1 MNKKLTMLMLAA
13 LPVAASA
20 VTAEWLRDVKI
31 SPDGTKIAFE
41 YKGDI
46 FTVPAT
52 GGSATRITT
61 TEDAYEQVPVWSPDS
76 KKLAFA
82 GNRNGN
88 FDIYVVDAQG
98 GTPVRL
104 TFNSANEIPESF
116 TPDGKAVL
124 FSAAIQA
131 PAGSAAFPSGRLT
144 QVYSVP
150 VSGGASTQ
158 VLGTPARFISFMPD
172 GKSYLYQDV
181 KGFEDEFRKHHTS
194 SVTRDIWL
202 KDANGKHINLT
213 NRGGE
218 DTNPVDI
225 DGEKFYFLSERDGK
239 TVNVF
244 ESSISNP
251 KQAKAITDFK
261 IHPVRF
267 LSRDNAG
274 NLAFTYDGNI
284 YTMAPGAAPR
294 KLTVDVVEDATPLT
308 DKLSVTGAT
317 EAAASPDGNSIAFVW
332 RGNVFVTSVDYRT
345 TKQITSTPEAERHIS
360 WGKDS
365 KSLYYTSERDGKY
378 NIYKATMGRP
388 EEGDFAHATSIKEE
402 RVFDKDKHERFKG
415 QVSPDG
421 EKLAFVLDRNILA
434 VKDLK
439 SGKVTKLT
447 DGSTYRHRDGGFS
460 YTWSPDS
467 RWIALEIIDRK
478 RDPYTDIALINLENG
493 AITNLTNSGYFDAA
507 PRWVMDGNALLF
519 MSERYGMRNHASWGS
534 QMDVMLC
541 FMNQEA
547 YDKWNLS
554 KEDLEIE
561 NKLADKKDD
570 KKEDKKD
577 KKDKKDSADK
587 KEKSDKKDIDV
598 QLDGITDR
606 IVRVTPQSTYLSDAI
621 LTNDGETLFYT
632 SESPEGGVQMW
643 KFVPREDEHSLVT
656 KIAGAPG
663 FEATPDGKNIF
674 LLGSSSMKKLDP
686 KSGKLTNIAYS
697 AVMPIDYDA
706 ERQYMF
712 DYMSRE
718 EAERFYVKDM
728 HGVDWPMMTKTYRRF
743 LPHINNNYDFAEML
757 SEILG
762 ELNVSHTGGRY
773 SGSASRQDDRTASLG
788 LLYDLNYTGNGLK
801 VSEVVAKSPF
811 ATAKSK
817 LAPGMIIK
825 KINGVEITPESDV
838 ALLLT
843 DLAGKR
849 TLVEIYDP
857 ATKSSF
863 EEVIKPISTG
873 ALNALLYDR
882 WVKQRA
888 AQVDSLSGGRLG
900 YVHISS
906 MDDDSFRKVYSD
918 LLGKYNDREGVVIDI
933 RWNGGG
939 RLHEDIEVLFS
950 GEKYFTQEIR
960 GDETCDMPSRR
971 WNKPSIMLMSE
982 ACYSNAHGTP
992 WVYKRKGIGKL
1003 VGMPVPGT
1011 MTSVNWVRMVDPSM
1025 VFGIPVIGYRLP
1037 DGSFLENQ
1045 QLEPDVKVANAPED
1059 LVRGIDTQ
1067 LETAVKTLLKDIDS
1081 KKK

>member
-1 MNKKLTMLMLAA
+1 MNKKLIALLLAS

-46 FTVPAT
+46 FTVPST
-52 GGSATRITT
+52 GGAATRITT

-76 KKLAFA
+76 KSIAFA
-82 GNRNGN
+82 SNRNGN
-88 FDIYVVDAQG
+88 FDIFVVDAQG
-98 GTPVRL
+98 GTPKRL
-104 TFNSANEIPESF
+104 TFNSQNEIPESF

-124 FSAAIQA
+124 YSAAIQA
-131 PAGSAAFPSGRLT
+131 PVASAAFPSSRLT

-150 VSGGASTQ
+150 VAGGAPTQ
-158 VLGTPARFISFMPD
+158 LLGTPARFISFLPD
-172 GKSYLYQDV
+172 GSSFLYQDV

-202 KDANGKHINLT
+202 RDKSGKHINLT

-225 DGEKFYFLSERDGK
+225 DGDKFYFLSERDGK

-251 KQAKAITDFK
+251 QQAKAITDFTV
-261 IHPVRF
+261 HPVRF
-267 LSRDNAG
+267 LSKDNNG
-274 NLAFTYDGNI
+274 KLAFTYDGNI
-284 YTMAPGAAPR
+284 YTLTPGAAPV
-294 KLTVDVVEDATPLT
+294 KLTVDVVEDSTPLT
-308 DKLSVTGAT
+308 AKLTVASGAS
-317 EAAASPDGNSIAFVW
+317 EATASPDGKSIAFVW
-332 RGNVFVTSVDYRT
+332 RGNVFVTSVDYKT
-345 TKQITSTPEAERHIS
+345 TKQITTSPEAERHVA

-365 KSLYYTSERDGKY
+365 KSLYYTSERDGRY
-378 NIYKATMGRP
+378 NIYKATMERP
-388 EEGDFAHATSIKEE
+388 DEHDLAHATTIKEE
-402 RVFDKDKHERFKG
+402 RIFDNDGHERFKP
-415 QVSPDG
+415 QPSPDG

-439 SGKVTKLT
+439 TGAVKQLT
-447 DGSTYRHRDGGFS
+447 NGSTYRHRDGGFT

-467 RWIALEIIDRK
+467 HWIALEVIDRK
-478 RDPYTDIALINLENG
+478 RDPYTDIALIDPVSG
-493 AITNLTNSGYFDAA
+493 QMTNLTNSGYFDAA
-507 PRWVMDGNALLF
+507 PVWVMGGDALLF
-519 MSERYGMRNHASWGS
+519 QSERYGMRNHASWGS

-547 YDKWNLS
+547 YDKWDLS
-554 KEDLEIE
+554 KEDFELE
-561 NKLADKKDD
+561 N
-570 KKEDKKD
+570 
-577 KKDKKDSADK
+577 
-587 KEKSDKKDIDV
+587 KSDKKDDDKTENASKDINV
-598 QLDGITDR
+598 ELDGITDR
-606 IVRVTPQSTYLSDAI
+606 IVRVTPQSTYLGDAI
-621 LTNDGETLFYT
+621 LTSDGETLFYT
-632 SESPEGGVQMW
+632 SDDPDGGVQLW
-643 KFVPREDEHSLVT
+643 KYTPREQEHSLVT
-656 KIAGAPG
+656 TVQGSPG

-674 LLGSSSMKKLDP
+674 LLGSSTMKKVDP
-686 KSGKLTNIAYS
+686 KTGKLTNISYS
-697 AVMPIDYDA
+697 ATMPIDYDA
-706 ERQYMF
+706 ERRYMF

-728 HGVDWPMMTKTYRRF
+728 HGVDWPMMTETYRRF
-743 LPHINNNYDFAEML
+743 LPHINNNFDFAEML

-773 SGSASRQDDRTASLG
+773 NGPISSQGDRTASLG
-788 LLYDLNYTGNGLK
+788 LLYDLGYTGNGLK
-801 VSEVVAKSPF
+801 VSEVVEKGPF

-817 LAPGMIIK
+817 LAPGMIIER
-825 KINGVEITPESDV
+825 INGQDVTPQTDA

-843 DLAGKR
+843 DLSGKR

-857 ATKSSF
+857 ATKTRF
-863 EEVIKPISTG
+863 EEVVKPISMG
-873 ALNALLYDR
+873 RMSDLLYDR

-906 MDDDSFRKVYSD
+906 MDDESFRKVYSD

-939 RLHEDIEVLFS
+939 RLHEDVEVLFS

-960 GDETCDMPSRR
+960 GNETCDMPSRR

-1011 MTSVNWVRMVDPSM
+1011 MTSVNWQRMVDSS
-1025 VFGIPVIGYRLP
+1025 VIFGIPVIGYRLP

-1045 QLEPDVKVANAPED
+1045 QLEPDVKVANDPATIVLGKD
-1059 LVRGIDTQ
+1059 LQ
-1067 LETAVKTLLKDIDS
+1067 LETAVKTLLNDIDS
-1081 KKK
+1081 KK

>member
-1 MNKKLTMLMLAA
+1 MNKKLITLLLAS
-13 LPVAASA
+13 LPVAAGA

-31 SPDGTKIAFE
+31 SPDGSKIAFE

-52 GGSATRITT
+52 GGTATRITT

-76 KKLAFA
+76 KKIAFA
-82 GNRNGN
+82 SNRNGN
-88 FDIYVVDAQG
+88 FDIFVVDAVG

-104 TFNSANEIPESF
+104 TYNSQNEIPESF
-116 TPDGKAVL
+116 TPDGKSIL

-131 PAGSAAFPSGRLT
+131 PASSAAFPSGRLT

-150 VSGGASTQ
+150 VGGGASTQ
-158 VLGTPARFISFMPD
+158 VLGTPARFISFLPD
-172 GKSYLYQDV
+172 GQSYLYQDV

-202 KDANGKHINLT
+202 RDKNGRHVNLT
-213 NRGGE
+213 KRGGE

-225 DGEKFYFLSERDGK
+225 DADRFYFLSERDGK

-251 KQAKAITDFK
+251 QQAKAITDFK
-261 IHPVRF
+261 VHPVRF

-274 NLAFTYDGNI
+274 KLAFTYDGNI
-284 YTMAPGAAPR
+284 YTLNPGGSPV
-294 KLTVDVVEDATPLT
+294 KLTVDVVEDSTPLT
-308 DKLSVTGAT
+308 AKLPVTSGAS
-317 EAAASPDGNSIAFVW
+317 EAAPSPDGKSIAFIW
-332 RGNVFVTSVDYRT
+332 RGNVFVTSVDYKT
-345 TKQITSTPEAERHIS
+345 TKQITTTPEAERDLT

-365 KSLYYTSERDGKY
+365 KSLYYTSERDGRY
-378 NIYKATMGRP
+378 NIYKATMERP
-388 EEGDFAHATSIKEE
+388 EETDFAHATTIKEE
-402 RVFDKDKHERFKG
+402 RVFDNDSHERFKP
-415 QVSPDG
+415 QLSPDG
-421 EKLAFVLDRNILA
+421 EMLAFVIDRNKLA
-434 VKDLK
+434 VKNLK
-439 SGKVTKLT
+439 DGSVKQLT
-447 DGSTYRHRDGGFS
+447 DGSTFRHRNGTFS

-467 RWIALEIIDRK
+467 HWIALEIVDRK
-478 RDPYTDIALINLENG
+478 RDPYTDIALIDPING
-493 AITNLTNSGYFDAA
+493 QMINLTNSGYFDAA
-507 PRWVMDGNALLF
+507 PRWVLGGDALLF
-519 MSERYGMRNHASWGS
+519 QSERYGMRNHASWGS

-547 YDKWNLS
+547 YDKWKLS
-554 KEDLEIE
+554 KEDYELL
-561 NKLADKKDD
+561 K
-570 KKEDKKD
+570 
-577 KKDKKDSADK
+577 
-587 KEKSDKKDIDV
+587 KSDKKDDEKSDNATSKDINV
-598 QLDGITDR
+598 ELDGITDR
-606 IVRVTPQSTYLSDAI
+606 IVRVTPQSTFLGDAI

-632 SESPEGGVQMW
+632 TENPDGGMQLW
-643 KFVPREDEHSLVT
+643 KFTPREEEHSLVT
-656 KIAGAPG
+656 SVQGSPG
-663 FEATPDGKNIF
+663 FDATPDGKNIF
-674 LLGSSSMKKLDP
+674 MLGSSVMKKVDP
-686 KSGKLTNIAYS
+686 KTGKLTNISYS
-697 AVMPIDYDA
+697 ATMPIDYDA
-706 ERQYMF
+706 ERRYMF
-712 DYMSRE
+712 DFMSRE

-728 HGVDWPMMTKTYRRF
+728 HGVDWPMMNSTYRRF
-743 LPHINNNYDFAEML
+743 LPHINNNYDFAELL

-773 SGSASRQDDRTASLG
+773 SGSSSSQDDRTASLG

-801 VSEVVAKSPF
+801 VSEVVAKGPF

-817 LAPGMIIK
+817 LAPGMIIE
-825 KINGVEITPESDV
+825 KINGQAITPENDMAV
-838 ALLLT
+838 LLT
-843 DLAGKR
+843 DLSGKR

-857 ATKSSF
+857 ATKTRF
-863 EEVIKPISTG
+863 EEVIKPVSSG
-873 ALNALLYDR
+873 RMNSLLYDR

-900 YVHISS
+900 YVHIAS

-939 RLHEDIEVLFS
+939 RLHEDVEVLFS

-1011 MTSVNWVRMVDPSM
+1011 MTSVNWQRMVDPSM

-1045 QLEPDVKVANAPED
+1045 QLEPDVKVANDPEVIVTGRD
-1059 LVRGIDTQ
+1059 QQ
-1067 LETAVKTLLKDIDS
+1067 LETAVKTLLQDIDA

>member
-1 MNKKLTMLMLAA
+1 MNKKLIALLLAS

-46 FTVPAT
+46 FTVPST
-52 GGSATRITT
+52 GGAATRITT

-76 KKLAFA
+76 KSIAFA
-82 GNRNGN
+82 SNRNGN
-88 FDIYVVDAQG
+88 FDIFVVDAQG
-98 GTPVRL
+98 GTPKRL
-104 TFNSANEIPESF
+104 TFNSQNEIPESF
-116 TPDGKAVL
+116 TPDGNAVL
-124 FSAAIQA
+124 YSAAIQTPVA
-131 PAGSAAFPSGRLT
+131 SAAFPSSRLT

-150 VSGGASTQ
+150 VAGGASTQ
-158 VLGTPARFISFMPD
+158 MLGTPARFISFLPD
-172 GKSYLYQDV
+172 GASFLYQDV

-202 KDANGKHINLT
+202 RDKNGKHTNLT

-218 DTNPVDI
+218 DTNPVVI
-225 DGEKFYFLSERDGK
+225 DTDKFYFLSERDGM

-251 KQAKAITDFK
+251 QQAKAITDFTV
-261 IHPVRF
+261 HPVRF
-267 LSRDNAG
+267 LSKDNNG
-274 NLAFTYDGNI
+274 KLAFTYDGNI
-284 YTMAPGAAPR
+284 YTLTPGAKPV
-294 KLTVDVVEDATPLT
+294 KLTVDVVEDSTPLT
-308 DKLSVTGAT
+308 AKLAVTSGAS
-317 EAAASPDGNSIAFVW
+317 EATASPDGKNIAFVW
-332 RGNVFVTSVDYRT
+332 RGNVFVTSVDYKT
-345 TKQITSTPEAERHIS
+345 TKQITTSPEAERHVA

-365 KSLYYTSERDGKY
+365 KSLYYTSERDGRY
-378 NIYKATMGRP
+378 NIYKATMERP
-388 EEGDFAHATSIKEE
+388 DEHDLAHATTIKEE
-402 RVFDKDKHERFKG
+402 RLFDNDGHERFKP
-415 QVSPDG
+415 QPSPDG
-421 EKLAFVLDRNILA
+421 DKLAFVLDRNILA

-439 SGKVTKLT
+439 TGAVKQLT
-447 DGSTYRHRDGGFS
+447 NGSTYRHRDGDFS

-467 RWIALEIIDRK
+467 HWIALEIIDRK
-478 RDPYTDIALINLENG
+478 RDPYTDIALIDPVSG
-493 AITNLTNSGYFDAA
+493 QMTNLTNSGYFDAA
-507 PRWVMDGNALLF
+507 PVWVMNGDALLF
-519 MSERYGMRNHASWGS
+519 QSERYGMRNHASWGS

-547 YDKWNLS
+547 YDKWILS
-554 KEDLEIE
+554 KEDFELE
-561 NKLADKKDD
+561 N
-570 KKEDKKD
+570 
-577 KKDKKDSADK
+577 
-587 KEKSDKKDIDV
+587 KSDKKDDDKAEKTPKDINV
-598 QLDGITDR
+598 ELDGITDR
-606 IVRVTPQSTYLSDAI
+606 IVRVTPQSTYLDDAI
-621 LTNDGETLFYT
+621 LTSDGETLFYT
-632 SESPEGGVQMW
+632 SDDPDGGVQLW
-643 KFVPREDEHSLVT
+643 KYSPREQEHSLVT
-656 KIAGAPG
+656 TVQGYPG

-674 LLGSSSMKKLDP
+674 LLGSSTMKKVDL
-686 KSGKLTNIAYS
+686 KTGKLTNISYS
-697 AVMPIDYDA
+697 ATMPIDYDA
-706 ERQYMF
+706 ERRYMF

-728 HGVDWPMMTKTYRRF
+728 HGVDWPMMTETYRRF
-743 LPHINNNYDFAEML
+743 LPHINNNFDFAEML

-773 SGSASRQDDRTASLG
+773 SGPVSSQGDRTASLG
-788 LLYDLNYTGNGLK
+788 LLYDLSHTGNGLK
-801 VSEVVAKSPF
+801 VSEVVEKGPF

-817 LAPGMIIK
+817 LAPGMIIE
-825 KINGVEITPESDV
+825 KINGQDVTPQTDA

-843 DLAGKR
+843 DLSGKR

-857 ATKSSF
+857 ATKTRF
-863 EEVIKPISTG
+863 EEVIKPISTSRMSD
-873 ALNALLYDR
+873 LLYDR

-906 MDDDSFRKVYSD
+906 MDDESFRKVYSD

-939 RLHEDIEVLFS
+939 RLHEDVEVLFS

-960 GDETCDMPSRR
+960 GNETCDMPSRR

-1011 MTSVNWVRMVDPSM
+1011 MTSVNWQRMVDSS
-1025 VFGIPVIGYRLP
+1025 VIFGIPVIGYRLP

-1045 QLEPDVKVANAPED
+1045 QLEPDVKVANTPETIVLGQD
-1059 LVRGIDTQ
+1059 LQ
-1067 LETAVKTLLKDIDS
+1067 LETAVKTLLNDIDS
-1081 KKK
+1081 KK